1 MTARGLGPRWPG
13 LGRGVAQPGSASDWG
28 SGGRRFE
35 SCRPD
40 QLFRKAKPSP
50 QEQGF
55 FRLLGRITGKKKAR
69 YGARRQKNCRP
80 LQLLSWL
87 WATFLFLPKT
97 GGFSFDNRQALRA
110 VQAVASGRRAPTT
123 GTSPARGWRRRT
135 RADEPMR
142 RIRPQPLQ
150 LSHPHKHLN
159 NRPSFGSYSVN

>member
-1 MTARGLGPRWPG
+1 
-13 LGRGVAQPGSASDWG
+13 
-28 SGGRRFE
+28 
-35 SCRPD
+35 
-40 QLFRKAKPSP
+40 
-50 QEQGF
+50 
-55 FRLLGRITGKKKAR
+55 LGRITGKKTR

-97 GGFSFDNRQALRA
+97 GGFRSITGRLCVRYRQWRA
-110 VQAVASGRRAPTT
+110 AGVPPPPEPAPRGAGGEGREPM
-123 GTSPARGWRRRT
+123 S
-135 RADEPMR
+135 PMR